1 MRCKDTKKVGTM
13 DDVLTV
19 GEKNVIGRTTPSAAV
34 ATEGVAIDVPVRT
47 V

>member
-13 DDVLTV
+13 YDVLTV
-19 GEKNVIGRTTPSAAV
+19 GEKNVIVIATPSAAI